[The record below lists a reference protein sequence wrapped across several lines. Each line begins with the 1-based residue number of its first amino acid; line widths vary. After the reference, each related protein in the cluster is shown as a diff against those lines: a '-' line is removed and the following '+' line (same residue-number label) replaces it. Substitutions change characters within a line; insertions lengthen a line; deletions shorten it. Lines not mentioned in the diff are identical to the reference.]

1 MVLAIFAIIISYLV
15 GSIPFAYI
23 FVRLFKGTDIR
34 KEGSGNV
41 GFTNATRVIGIKLGI
56 IVLLAD
62 MGKGILAVL
71 LISKIGMTEP
81 NALFNYLPVLCG
93 LSAVIG
99 HIWTI
104 FLGFHGGKGVATSLG
119 VFIAICPIA
128 GLVSLGVWLIIVA
141 ITEYVSVGSM
151 FMCINFSALSF
162 VLNCNYFIRNIDV
175 WAIRI
180 IAILITIIVIFKHSD
195 NIRRLVKGEERK
207 FSFGRR
213 S

>member
-1 MVLAIFAIIISYLV
+1 MTLAILAIVISYLV

-23 FVRLFKGTDIR
+23 FVRLFKGVDIR

-62 MGKGILAVL
+62 MGKGILTVL
-71 LISKIGMTEP
+71 AISKLGMTQP
-81 NALFNYLPVLCG
+81 NALAGYMPVLCG
-93 LSAVIG
+93 FFAIVG

-104 FLGFHGGKGVATSLG
+104 FLKFHGGKGVATSLG

-141 ITEYVSVGSM
+141 ITEYVSVGSI
-151 FMCINFSALSF
+151 FMCINFCALTF
-162 VLNCNYFIRNIDV
+162 VLNCSYFINNINI
-175 WAIRI
+175 WAVRI
-180 IAILITIIVIFKHSD
+180 TAILITIIVIFKHTD
-195 NIRRLVKGEERK
+195 NIKRLIRGEERK
-207 FSFGRR
+207 FGKREN
-213 S
+213 

>member
-1 MVLAIFAIIISYLV
+1 MVLAIIAIIISYLV

-23 FVRLFKGTDIR
+23 FVRLFKGIDIR

-41 GFTNATRVIGIKLGI
+41 GFTNATRVIGVKLGI

-62 MGKGILAVL
+62 MGKGVLAVL
-71 LISKIGMTEP
+71 AISKLGMAQS
-81 NALFNYLPVLCG
+81 NALVGYMPVLCG
-93 LSAVIG
+93 LFAVIG

-162 VLNCNYFIRNIDV
+162 VLNSNYFIRDTDI
-175 WAIRI
+175 WSIRI
-180 IAILITIIVIFKHSD
+180 VAILITIIVIFKHTD
-195 NIRRLVKGEERK
+195 NIKRLIKGEERK

-213 S
+213 